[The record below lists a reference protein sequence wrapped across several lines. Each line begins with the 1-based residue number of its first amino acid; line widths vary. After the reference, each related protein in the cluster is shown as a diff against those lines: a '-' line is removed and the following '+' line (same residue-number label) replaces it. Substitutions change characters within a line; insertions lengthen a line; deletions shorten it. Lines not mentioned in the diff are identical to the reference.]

1 MNLESSS
8 PGFLCQDQR
17 RASGLHLPSIQVGTT
32 TETSMQPPISQFAGL
47 PENQKFSQSHHDLP
61 GASRIILLSLSKWN
75 SWRPGWEALSVALQ
89 GLFSSSRELELPFK
103 IWIHAQSNL
112 IAKCND
118 SVFLA
123 EPRLPSSYRLSLPS
137 LVEA

>member
-1 MNLESSS
+1 M
-8 PGFLCQDQR
+8 
-17 RASGLHLPSIQVGTT
+17 PSIQVGTT
-32 TETSMQPPISQFAGL
+32 TETSMQPPTSQFAGL
-47 PENQKFSQSHHDLP
+47 PENQKFSQSHQDLP
-61 GASRIILLSLSKWN
+61 GASKITLLLLSTRN
-75 SWRPGWEALSVALQ
+75 SWRPGWEGLSVALQ

-103 IWIHAQSNL
+103 IWIYVQSNF

-123 EPRLPSSYRLSLPS
+123 EAFLPSSYRLSLPS